1 MIKKDNSGVGHLA
14 KASSYSLPISTK
26 HSIEISRNL
35 RYKSTSEAKKI
46 LEQTISL
53 KKAIPFRRFNKD
65 VGHKRGMMSGRY
77 PVKAASAFLKLI
89 LSVEANAQDIG
100 LNAENLKISKILAN
114 KASSPATGG
123 RTKGISKK
131 SNLQIEVVE
140 FKAKKVIKR
149 NSGKKVVAKK
159 VEDPKVKVEA
169 KKEITSPNAVK
180 GVVKDSVT
188 KVETTIK
195 GEGGVKK

>member
-1 MIKKDNSGVGHLA
+1 MINKDNSGVGHLA
-14 KASSYSLPISTK
+14 KASSHSLPISTK
-26 HSIEISRNL
+26 HSIEISRSL

-65 VGHKRGMMSGRY
+65 VGHKKGMMSGRY
-77 PVKAASAFLKLI
+77 PIKAAGAFLKLI

-100 LNAENLKISKILAN
+100 LNVENLKISKILAN

-140 FKAKKVIKR
+140 FKTKKVIKKHP
-149 NSGKKVVAKK
+149 NKKVLAKK
-159 VEDPKVKVEA
+159 VEDPKVKVES
-169 KKEITSPNAVK
+169 KKETLQSNVVKGAVK
-180 GVVKDSVT
+180 DNVVKT
-188 KVETTIK
+188 ETALK
-195 GEGGVKK
+195 SESGVKK

>member
-1 MIKKDNSGVGHLA
+1 MIKKDNSEVGHLA
-14 KASSYSLPISTK
+14 KASSHSLPISTK

-65 VGHKRGMMSGRY
+65 VGHKKGMMSGRY
-77 PVKAASAFLKLI
+77 PIKAANAFLKLI

-100 LNAENLKISKILAN
+100 LNVENLKISKILAN

-123 RTKGISKK
+123 LVEYMKK
-131 SNLQIEVVE
+131 RMELSDEEYATIMAAPPKTWQDYPTYKQSFERLRPFFYLLLKLNLIPES
-140 FKAKKVIKR
+140 FYIKYCFPYKSIR
-149 NSGKKVVAKK
+149 
-159 VEDPKVKVEA
+159 
-169 KKEITSPNAVK
+169 
-180 GVVKDSVT
+180 
-188 KVETTIK
+188 
-195 GEGGVKK
+195 

>member
-14 KASSYSLPISTK
+14 KASSHSLPISTK

-65 VGHKRGMMSGRY
+65 VGHKKGMMSGRY
-77 PVKAASAFLKLI
+77 PIKAASAFLKLI
-89 LSVEANAQDIG
+89 LSVEDNAQDIG
-100 LNAENLKISKILAN
+100 LNVENLKISKILAN

-140 FKAKKVIKR
+140 FKVKKVIKR
-149 NSGKKVVAKK
+149 QTGKKVVDKK
-159 VEDPKVKVEA
+159 AEDPKVKVEA
-169 KKEITSPNAVK
+169 KKETIPSNEGKSVI
-180 GVVKDSVT
+180 KDGVT

-195 GEGGVKK
+195 NEGGVKK